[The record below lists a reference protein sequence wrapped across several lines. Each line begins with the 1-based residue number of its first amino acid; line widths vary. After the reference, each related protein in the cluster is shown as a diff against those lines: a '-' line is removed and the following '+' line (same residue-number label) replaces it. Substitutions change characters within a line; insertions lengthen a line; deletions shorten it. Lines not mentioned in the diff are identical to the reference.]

1 MPDEQGPMPLAASIV
16 GRWHYDETMTNMG
29 VVPFRHR
36 ATPEIYHPFDHE
48 VSADPTKNQSMRV
61 STTGGHGKIPLKW
74 GPRDFR
80 MFPCKPSLAG
90 FRWGCPMESP
100 RFGVSQRGPR
110 LVLLSWPGAQQG
122 SISVV
127 SFKASALC
135 QYDTSSGITSLGRR
149 KTSLWK

>member
-16 GRWHYDETMTNMG
+16 GRWHYDETMINMG

-61 STTGGHGKIPLKW
+61 STNGGHGKIPLKW

-90 FRWGCPMESP
+90 FRWGCPIDGKPQIWCFTKGAPVGSSQLSGCKAGIHLSCVLQ
-100 RFGVSQRGPR
+100 RICAVS
-110 LVLLSWPGAQQG
+110 V
-122 SISVV
+122 
-127 SFKASALC
+127 
-135 QYDTSSGITSLGRR
+135 
-149 KTSLWK
+149 